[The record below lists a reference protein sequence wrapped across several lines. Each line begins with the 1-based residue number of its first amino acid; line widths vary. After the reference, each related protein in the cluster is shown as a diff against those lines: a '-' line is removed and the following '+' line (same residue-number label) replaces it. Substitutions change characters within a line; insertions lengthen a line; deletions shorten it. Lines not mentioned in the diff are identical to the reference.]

1 MQIIDWAGLLLVACG
16 TAVAAELP
24 IVDLGYQRHQ
34 AIGFNVSLVLAR
46 KMKGLEIL

>member
-1 MQIIDWAGLLLVACG
+1 MQIFNWACLLLVTLR

-34 AIGFNVSLVLAR
+34 ATGFNVSLVPR
-46 KMKGLEIL
+46 EE